1 MGAQFRKEYP
11 MRTNF
16 FSRSYHPGAAEPAS
30 RAAADVPAAAHASG
44 SQHALPQA
52 PRTDAVRNASRSH
65 LGMLASARK
74 SLASLRKRLPSM
86 CLGSP
91 ITEPTQ
97 TQGRPSIPNASMPSP
112 RPQMTQTGLDAQ
124 GPASVVNPFY
134 LNPPRP
140 PARHWAHVATARTPE
155 PKQVPPSCTGERWQ
169 QQQSPHRR
177 NPPPPAQGQTG
188 TIRAS
193 DRVPVRGYEKNGG
206 EDRRRLGQS
215 PFDTDRAR
223 QRQHTLQASPPSLVS
238 PSVSPTSSSPNQ
250 RKRETLLDSLNRQLA
265 PYNKL
270 KYQIDT
276 RDDRTPTAEER
287 EQLETRQALIKQ
299 RNQVRDI
306 QLNSMLKGLAP
317 MEKIKPPKTTTS
329 GASFVQSKVI
339 EANRLAFFAVKDK
352 DLDMGLIARDYAK
365 ARRRIESMK
374 NSGADYN
381 KLARLERM
389 MEGYKNWLALE
400 QMIEQLNDVL
410 AEMGGPKLTDS
421 DPSTPRE
428 REEAEQLALDSHR
441 ESMEQG
447 YW

>member
-1 MGAQFRKEYP
+1 M
-11 MRTNF
+11 
-16 FSRSYHPGAAEPAS
+16 
-30 RAAADVPAAAHASG
+30 
-44 SQHALPQA
+44 
-52 PRTDAVRNASRSH
+52 
-65 LGMLASARK
+65 
-74 SLASLRKRLPSM
+74 
-86 CLGSP
+86 
-91 ITEPTQ
+91 
-97 TQGRPSIPNASMPSP
+97 
-112 RPQMTQTGLDAQ
+112 
-124 GPASVVNPFY
+124 
-134 LNPPRP
+134 
-140 PARHWAHVATARTPE
+140 
-155 PKQVPPSCTGERWQ
+155 
-169 QQQSPHRR
+169 
-177 NPPPPAQGQTG
+177 
-188 TIRAS
+188 
-193 DRVPVRGYEKNGG
+193 
-206 EDRRRLGQS
+206 
-215 PFDTDRAR
+215 
-223 QRQHTLQASPPSLVS
+223 
-238 PSVSPTSSSPNQ
+238 
-250 RKRETLLDSLNRQLA
+250 NRQLA